1 MKFCCPGCSWKAVPG
16 NMSNLFLGTC
26 SLNLLATFLW
36 NLLDNLARQPIIRNL
51 AGETVIE
58 SLAEEHCFETMLGNV
73 FVGTMLATY
82 CPEPS

>member
-1 MKFCCPGCSWKAVPG
+1 
-16 NMSNLFLGTC
+16 MSNLFLRTLLGNLFVEPFLQHCFGT
-26 SLNLLATFLW
+26 F
-36 NLLDNLARQPIIRNL
+36 LDNLARQPIIRNL

-58 SLAEEHCFETMLGNV
+58 SLAEEPCFETMLGNV